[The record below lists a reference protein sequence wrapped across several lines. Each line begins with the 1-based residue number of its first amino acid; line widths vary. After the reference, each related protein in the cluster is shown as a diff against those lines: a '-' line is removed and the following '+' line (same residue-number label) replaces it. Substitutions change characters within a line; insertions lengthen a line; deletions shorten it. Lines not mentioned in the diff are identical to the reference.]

1 MRIGIGRGRRPKV
14 CRRHPEAG
22 KHVHVNLEYSA
33 EYRQFRDEV
42 RRFLAEHWSA
52 EDAATQP
59 DPDALSSMTGAAPA
73 GERATAFRLKAIE
86 RGYLYRQVPRRYG
99 GSEQPPDPL
108 KATIIAE
115 EFRRARAPHEIVGQ
129 GPSML
134 VPTLLEHGTEAQK
147 ERFVRDTLLGRIRW
161 CQGYSEPGAG
171 SDLASLRT
179 RAVLD
184 GDTWIVNGQKIWT
197 SNAREAQWMFALV
210 RTEPD
215 QPKHD
220 GISYLL
226 IEMNT
231 PGIDVRP
238 LRQMTGDADFNEVF
252 FDNARVPA
260 ENLVGRR
267 GQGWVV
273 SRSTLKHERA
283 LIGGAHLTRRTFEGL
298 VMLARSLERNGRPVI
313 DDPAVRERL
322 VALEGRLLSNEYQGY
337 RLLTMSARGEEP
349 GLAAMV
355 MKLASTQLGYDIANL
370 AMDVV
375 GDRALLAAGEAEAP
389 AMGMF
394 GTAYMWSLGV
404 LIAGGAANIQ
414 RNIIAERG
422 LGLPRD
428 ARR

>member
-1 MRIGIGRGRRPKV
+1 
-14 CRRHPEAG
+14 
-22 KHVHVNLEYSA
+22 VNLEYSA
-33 EYRQFRDEV
+33 EYQQFRDEV

-52 EDAATQP
+52 EDAARQS
-59 DPDALSSMTGAAPA
+59 DGDDVASYTGGAPLD
-73 GERATAFRLKAIE
+73 ERATAFRKKAIE
-86 RGYLYRQVPRRYG
+86 RGYLYRHVPRRYG

-115 EFRRARAPHEIVGQ
+115 EFRRARAPYEIMGQ

-147 ERFVRDTLLGRIRW
+147 ERFISGTLLGSIRW

-179 RAVLD
+179 RAVLE
-184 GDTWIVNGQKIWT
+184 GDYWVVNGQKIWT
-197 SNAREAQWMFALV
+197 SSAQTANWMFALV

-226 IEMNT
+226 IEMST

-252 FDNARVPA
+252 LENVRVPA
-260 ENLVGRR
+260 ANIVGKR
-267 GQGWVV
+267 GQGWIV

-283 LIGGAHLTRRTFEGL
+283 LIGGAHLTRRAFDGL
-298 VMLARSLERNGRPVI
+298 VMLARALERQGRPTI
-313 DDPAVRERL
+313 EDPLVRNRL
-322 VALEGRLLSNEYQGY
+322 VELEARLLANEYQGY
-337 RLLTMSARGEEP
+337 RLLTMSARGEEH
-349 GLAAMV
+349 GRAGMV
-355 MKLASTQLGYDIANL
+355 MKLASTQLGYDIAKR
-370 AMDVV
+370 AMDVI
-375 GDRALLAAGEAEAP
+375 GDKALLAVGEPTAP

-394 GTAYMWSLGV
+394 GSAYMWSLGV

-428 ARR
+428 GKK

>member
-1 MRIGIGRGRRPKV
+1 VDLR
-14 CRRHPEAG
+14 
-22 KHVHVNLEYSA
+22 YSA
-33 EYRQFRDEV
+33 EYEKFRAEV

-52 EDAATQP
+52 EDAARQP
-59 DPDALSSMTGAAPA
+59 DPDGMAAFAGAVPLD
-73 GERATAFRLKAIE
+73 ERATAFRLKAIE
-86 RGYLYRQVPRRYG
+86 RGYLYRHVPRRYG
-99 GSEQPPDPL
+99 GGEQPPDPL

-115 EFRRARAPHEIVGQ
+115 EFRRARAPYEMVGQ

-147 ERFVRDTLLGRIRW
+147 TFFVRDTLLGKIRW

-184 GDTWIVNGQKIWT
+184 GDAWVVNGQKIWT
-197 SNAREAQWMFALV
+197 SSARESNWMFALV
-210 RTEPD
+210 RTEPEA
-215 QPKHD
+215 PKHD

-226 IEMNT
+226 IDMKT

-252 FDNARVPA
+252 FDTVRVPA
-260 ENLVGRR
+260 GNIVGRR

-283 LIGGAHLTRRTFEGL
+283 LIGGSHLTRRAFDGL
-298 VMLARSLERNGRPVI
+298 VMLAKALEVRGRPAIQDPVI
-313 DDPAVRERL
+313 RARL
-322 VALEGRLLSNEYQGY
+322 VDLEARLLANEYQSY
-337 RLLTMSARGEEP
+337 RLLTMSARSEEP
-349 GLAAMV
+349 GMAGMV
-355 MKLASTQLGYDIANL
+355 MKLASTTLGYDIAKL

-375 GDRALLAAGEAEAP
+375 GDRALLAPGEASAP

-394 GTAYMWSLGV
+394 GAAYMWSLGV

-414 RNIIAERG
+414 RNIISERG

-428 ARR
+428 GRK

>member
-1 MRIGIGRGRRPKV
+1 M
-14 CRRHPEAG
+14 
-22 KHVHVNLEYSA
+22 NLEYSA
-33 EYRQFRDEV
+33 EYEAFRGEV
-42 RRFLAEHWSA
+42 RRFLQENWSA
-52 EDAATQP
+52 DDAARQP
-59 DPDALSSMTGAAPA
+59 DADGMAAYTGAIPTD
-73 GERATAFRLKAIE
+73 ERVTAFRLKAVE
-86 RGYLYRQVPRRYG
+86 RGYLYRHVPRRYG
-99 GSEQPPDPL
+99 GSEQAPDPL

-134 VPTLLEHGTEAQK
+134 VPTLLEHGTEKQK
-147 ERFVRDTLLGRIRW
+147 EFFVRDTLLGRIRW

-179 RAVLD
+179 RAVLE
-184 GDTWIVNGQKIWT
+184 GDSWVVNGQKIWT
-197 SNAREAQWMFALV
+197 SSAKDSNWMFALV

-215 QPKHD
+215 KPKHD

-226 IEMNT
+226 IEMST

-252 FDNARVPA
+252 FENVRVPSG
-260 ENLVGRR
+260 NIVGKR

-283 LIGGAHLTRRTFEGL
+283 LIGGSHLTRRTFEGL
-298 VMLARSLERNGRPVI
+298 VMLAKALEVRGRPAI
-313 DDPAVRERL
+313 EDPVVRNRL
-322 VALEGRLLSNEYQGY
+322 VEIEARLLANEYQSY
-337 RLLTMSARGEEP
+337 RLLTMSARGEDA
-349 GLAAMV
+349 GLAGMV
-355 MKLASTQLGYDIANL
+355 MKLASTQLGYDIAKL

-375 GDRALLAAGEAEAP
+375 GDRALLAPGEPNAP

-428 ARR
+428 PAVARRSA

>member
-1 MRIGIGRGRRPKV
+1 
-14 CRRHPEAG
+14 
-22 KHVHVNLEYSA
+22 VNLAYSA
-33 EYRQFRDEV
+33 EYEGFRAEV
-42 RRFLAEHWSA
+42 RRFLTEHWTA
-52 EDAATQP
+52 EDAARQP
-59 DPDALSSMTGAAPA
+59 DPDGMATMTGIAPPD
-73 GERATAFRLKAIE
+73 ERTSAFRLKAIE
-86 RGYLYRQVPRRYG
+86 RGYLYRHVPRRYG
-99 GSEQPPDPL
+99 GAEQPPDPL

-115 EFRRARAPHEIVGQ
+115 EFRKARAPHEIMGQ

-147 ERFVRDTLLGRIRW
+147 EYFIRETLLGRIRW

-179 RAVLD
+179 RAVLE
-184 GDTWIVNGQKIWT
+184 GDFWTVNGQKIWT
-197 SNAREAQWMFALV
+197 SSARDAHWMFALV
-210 RTEPD
+210 RTDPD

-226 IEMNT
+226 IDMKT

-252 FDNARVPA
+252 FENVRVPA
-260 ENLVGRR
+260 ENIVGKR
-267 GQGWVV
+267 GQGWIV

-283 LIGGAHLTRRTFEGL
+283 LIGGSHLTRRMFEGI
-298 VMLARSLERNGRPVI
+298 VMLAKALTVHGRPAIADPVI
-313 DDPAVRERL
+313 RNRL
-322 VALEGRLLSNEYQGY
+322 VELEARLLANEYQGY

-355 MKLASTQLGYDIANL
+355 MKLASTQLGYDLAKL
-370 AMDVV
+370 AMDVT
-375 GDRALLAAGEAEAP
+375 GDRALLAPGEANAP

-394 GTAYMWSLGV
+394 GSAYMWSLGV

-422 LGLPRD
+422 LGLPRE
-428 ARR
+428 ARK

>member
-1 MRIGIGRGRRPKV
+1 
-14 CRRHPEAG
+14 
-22 KHVHVNLEYSA
+22 VNLEYSA
-33 EYRQFRDEV
+33 EYQQFRDEV
-42 RRFLAEHWSA
+42 RRFLAEDWSA
-52 EDAATQP
+52 EDAAHQS
-59 DPDALSSMTGAAPA
+59 DGDEVASYTGGAPLD
-73 GERATAFRLKAIE
+73 ERATAFRKRAIE
-86 RGYLYRQVPRRYG
+86 RGYLYRHVPRRYG
-99 GSEQPPDPL
+99 GSEQSPDPL
-108 KATIIAE
+108 KATIIAD
-115 EFRRARAPHEIVGQ
+115 EFRRARAPHEIMGQ

-147 ERFVRDTLLGRIRW
+147 ERFISGTLLGSIRW

-179 RAVLD
+179 RAVLE
-184 GDTWIVNGQKIWT
+184 GDHWVVNGQKIWT
-197 SNAREAQWMFALV
+197 SSAQTANWMFALV

-226 IEMNT
+226 IEMST

-252 FDNARVPA
+252 FENVRVPA
-260 ENLVGRR
+260 ANIVGKR
-267 GQGWVV
+267 GQGWIV

-283 LIGGAHLTRRTFEGL
+283 LIGGAHLTRRAFDGL
-298 VMLARSLERNGRPVI
+298 VMLARALERQGRPTI
-313 DDPAVRERL
+313 EDPVVRNRL
-322 VALEGRLLSNEYQGY
+322 VELEARLLANEYQGY
-337 RLLTMSARGEEP
+337 RLLTMSARGEEH
-349 GLAAMV
+349 GRAGMV
-355 MKLASTQLGYDIANL
+355 MKLASTQLGYDIAKL
-370 AMDVV
+370 AMDVI
-375 GDRALLAAGEAEAP
+375 GDKALLAVGEPTAP

-394 GTAYMWSLGV
+394 GSAYMWSLGV

-428 ARR
+428 GKK

>member
-1 MRIGIGRGRRPKV
+1 
-14 CRRHPEAG
+14 
-22 KHVHVNLEYSA
+22 VNLSYSA
-33 EYRQFRDEV
+33 EYEAFRAEV
-42 RRFLAEHWSA
+42 RRFLAAHWT
-52 EDAATQP
+52 AADRATVP
-59 DPDALSSMTGAAPA
+59 GGDDVSSMLGQGRP
-73 GERATAFRLKAIE
+73 GERLTAFRLKAIE
-86 RGYLYRQVPRRYG
+86 RGYLYRHVPRRWG

-108 KATIIAE
+108 RAAIIAE
-115 EFRRARAPHEIVGQ
+115 EFRRAKAPGEVIGQ

-134 VPTLLEHGTEAQK
+134 VPTLLEHGTDAQK
-147 ERFVRDTLLGRIRW
+147 ERFVRGTLLGAIRW

-184 GDTWIVNGQKIWT
+184 GDSWVVNGQKIWT
-197 SNAREAQWMFALV
+197 SSAQDADWMFALV

-215 QPKHD
+215 RPKHE

-226 IEMNT
+226 IDMKT
-231 PGIDVRP
+231 PGVEVRP

-252 FDNARVPA
+252 LTDARVPA
-260 ENLVGRR
+260 ENVVGRR
-267 GQGWVV
+267 GEGWIV

-283 LIGGAHLTRRTFEGL
+283 LIGGAHLTRRAFDGL
-298 VMLARSLERNGRPVI
+298 VMLAQALEVHGRPAIQDPVI
-313 DDPAVRERL
+313 RNRL
-322 VALEGRLLSNEYQGY
+322 VELEARLLANEYTGY
-337 RLLTMSARGEEP
+337 RLLTVSARGEDA
-349 GLAAMV
+349 GLAGLV
-355 MKLASTQLGYDIANL
+355 MKLSSTQLGYDIAKL
-370 AMDVV
+370 AMDVCA
-375 GDRALLAAGEAEAP
+375 DRALLAPGEANAP